1 MHKRSDIRRASII
14 PTEVMAPY
22 WSDSLDLIASD
33 ISPKGMY
40 LITIGDQI
48 PHINEFVFCSFS
60 VRGNEPE
67 YRILSKVKRINWHRR
82 ATDTIR
88 PGFGVEFLAISG
100 EQRRSIYQKLKGMP
114 PPIPR
119 KRRRLAVSPQ
129 EASLYC
135 PRSMAPMII

>member
-1 MHKRSDIRRASII
+1 MQKRSDVRRASII
-14 PTEVMAPY
+14 SAEVMAPY
-22 WSDSLDLIASD
+22 WKDSLDLIASD

-40 LITIGDQI
+40 LISDQM
-48 PHINEFVFCSFS
+48 PHVGEFVFCSFS

-82 ATDTIR
+82 STDMIR

-100 EQRRSIYQKLKGMP
+100 EQRRTIYRRLKGMP

-119 KRRRLAVSPQ
+119 KRRNHVIPPEEAPLRLMTPKRPV
-129 EASLYC
+129 
-135 PRSMAPMII
+135 II